1 MTLIKSPITS
11 SFRKATHAAKMARDS
26 NQLNAA
32 ERKKSIAASVAIH
45 NHTINTEAKKKV
57 KNEEIV

>member
-1 MTLIKSPITS
+1 
-11 SFRKATHAAKMARDS
+11 MARES
-26 NQLNAA
+26 NQLYAA
-32 ERKKSIAASVAIH
+32 EKKKSIAASVAIQ